1 MKEEL
6 GRKFKEG
13 KIQRESEENKENNAC
28 VFVQRRIRG
37 IIARKHVERLREEE
51 MFFLGMKARPKTAV
65 ERDNCPI
72 KRMNATRSE
81 RKLIQ

>member
-1 MKEEL
+1 MVIKQLKNLMMKEEL

-37 IIARKHVERLREEE
+37 ILARKHVERVRAEE
-51 MFFLGMKARPKTAV
+51 MEFLGM
-65 ERDNCPI
+65 
-72 KRMNATRSE
+72 
-81 RKLIQ
+81 